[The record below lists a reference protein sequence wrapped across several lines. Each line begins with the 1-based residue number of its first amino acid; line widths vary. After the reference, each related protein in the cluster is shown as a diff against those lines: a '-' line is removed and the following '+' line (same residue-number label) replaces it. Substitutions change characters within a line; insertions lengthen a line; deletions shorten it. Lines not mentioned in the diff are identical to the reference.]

1 MQIKQFFR
9 PLEAGFRLQPP
20 QPAAP
25 IQRDSHDIGD
35 RRPAPASSLNVLF
48 ITRKWP
54 PAIGGM
60 ETYSVELAKALAP
73 LVDLSTIVLS
83 GTERGPRLIPL
94 FLFVLR
100 TAWHLWTARGSYDVV
115 HFGDMALF
123 VLARWNRIVSTST
136 RNVVSLHGLDTVY
149 HRRPGLVPWLYGRL
163 MAWAAHSDCVDL
175 YVANSRATKRALT
188 ASGIG
193 PATVVPLG
201 TRIDGTDRPKGV
213 DRPDNYVLY
222 LGRVMARK
230 GPGWFAERVA
240 DALPDGIGFKVL
252 GTVWEQAELAKI
264 EASDRSEYL
273 GVLDKAKERA
283 LCERAIAVVL
293 PNRENRSGQDIE
305 GFGLVAVEVAALG
318 VPAVAAN
325 TEGLQDAVIDGVTG
339 FLVEPGKEDAWI
351 RKIQEIH
358 AWSPAERRRFI
369 DRSLETLD
377 ARFSWERVAREMVE
391 IYATLHPPKSRLRP

>member
-9 PLEAGFRLQPP
+9 PPEAGARLQSS
-20 QPAAP
+20 QPATQ
-25 IQRDSHDIGD
+25 IRRDAHDIGD
-35 RRPAPASSLNVLF
+35 RRPATASSLNVLF

-73 LVDLSTIVLS
+73 LVALSTIVLP
-83 GTERGPRLIPL
+83 GTERGLRLISL

-100 TAWHLWTARGSYDVV
+100 AARHLWTARGKYDVV

-123 VLARWNRIVSTST
+123 VLARWNRVISPST

-149 HRRPGLVPWLYGRL
+149 HRRPGLLPWLYGRL
-163 MAWAAHSDCVDL
+163 MAWAARSDCVDL

-193 PATVVPLG
+193 PVTVVPLG

-213 DRPDNYVLY
+213 DHPDNYVLF

-252 GTVWEQAELAKI
+252 GTVWEPAELAKI
-264 EASDRSEYL
+264 KASDRSAYL
-273 GVLDKAKERA
+273 GVLGKTEERA

-318 VPAVAAN
+318 VPAIAAN
-325 TEGLQDAVIDGVTG
+325 TEGLQDAIIDGVTG
-339 FLVEPGKEDAWI
+339 FLVEPGNEDAWI
-351 RKIQEIH
+351 RKIKEIH

-377 ARFSWERVAREMVE
+377 ARFSWERVARDTRD
-391 IYATLHPPKSRLRP
+391 IYAAIQRKR